1 MMNKQLILVD
11 ENDGQIGEME
21 KMAVHER
28 GALHRAFSVFVF
40 NSKNQLLLQKRAL
53 DKYHCGGL
61 WTNTC
66 CSHPVVG
73 EENTLAACKRLYEEM
88 GIICKLEYK
97 FSFKYYASFE
107 NGLIEHEI
115 DHVFF
120 GATNELP
127 ILNPAEAADYKYLT
141 LEQLKADIDENPS
154 FYTPWLKICLGQVIE
169 FQNCFKSKTGMQ
181 PKSHSR
187 I

>member
-1 MMNKQLILVD
+1 MMNQQLILVD
-11 ENDGQIGEME
+11 ENDCQIGKME
-21 KMAVHER
+21 KMAVHET

-40 NSKNQLLLQKRAL
+40 NSKNQLLLQQRAH

-66 CSHPVVG
+66 CSHPRVG
-73 EENTLAACKRLYEEM
+73 EDNTSAACRRLLEEM
-88 GIICKLEYK
+88 GMISSLEHK

-120 GATNELP
+120 GFSDQIP
-127 ILNPAEAADYKYLT
+127 VLNPTEVEAYKFMT
-141 LEQLKADIDENPS
+141 LEELSLNIGQNPS
-154 FYTPWLKICLGQVIE
+154 LYTPWLKICISQVIE
-169 FQNCFKSKTGMQ
+169 FQNSSKQKTGMQ